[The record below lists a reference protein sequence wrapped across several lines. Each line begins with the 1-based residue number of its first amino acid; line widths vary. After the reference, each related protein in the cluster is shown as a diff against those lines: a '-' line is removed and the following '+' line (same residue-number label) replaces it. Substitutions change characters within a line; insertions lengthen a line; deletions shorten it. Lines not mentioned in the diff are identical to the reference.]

1 MFIVRITVLVF
12 RVEISDTVT
21 LVLALVHAIH
31 ISPFSRCHYKIFNYR
46 QRARVFCLENQ
57 DELSSFFALIYKFL
71 TQKYIYFTFFITNC
85 NYFFLKHASFS
96 KISKVTI
103 EFLVLWL
110 VEMNHLSRDSYLANY
125 YHMSLEIV
133 LPKEVSK
140 GDWKFFVS
148 YSFQSPVGIILLTD
162 EF

>member
-31 ISPFSRCHYKIFNYR
+31 ISPFSRCH
-46 QRARVFCLENQ
+46 
-57 DELSSFFALIYKFL
+57 
-71 TQKYIYFTFFITNC
+71 
-85 NYFFLKHASFS
+85 
-96 KISKVTI
+96 
-103 EFLVLWL
+103 
-110 VEMNHLSRDSYLANY
+110 YLANY